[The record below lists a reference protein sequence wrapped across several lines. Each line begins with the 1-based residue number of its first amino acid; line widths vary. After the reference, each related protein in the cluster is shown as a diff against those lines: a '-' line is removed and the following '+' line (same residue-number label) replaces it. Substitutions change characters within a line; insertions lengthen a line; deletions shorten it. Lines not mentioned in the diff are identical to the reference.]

1 MMNCDAMNQTKTP
14 KNDLKRVPPARWR
27 GLPSAVGALVRGGRS
42 RVSQL
47 RQGAGD
53 VDAVGAG
60 DDVRCVAFGGV
71 FATGCVRSFVCAILN
86 LPPRC
91 FAPIVLKIALCAHYG
106 YALSRVVKE

>member
-1 MMNCDAMNQTKTP
+1 MMNCDAMNQTMTP

-27 GLPSAVGALVRGGRS
+27 GLPSAVGALVSGGRS

-53 VDAVGAG
+53 VGVGAVGDVEAG
-60 DDVRCVAFGGV
+60 DDVRCVAFGGA
-71 FATGCVRSFVCAILN
+71 FATGCVRSFVCAILI

-91 FAPIVLKIALCAHYG
+91 FAPIVK
-106 YALSRVVKE
+106 